1 MGNRNAN
8 EQNDDNIIREN
19 EQILIQND
27 ANNQISKIDPPSVKK
42 IFAVRNPFSIKKTSL
57 ILEKDA
63 GPANLF
69 YIKFEYDSV
78 YNFNCYINFEV
89 SKNPLKELNPKQL
102 QGDEDYVLAYA
113 PTPAFES
120 KKILIKNLPKGEGME
135 FFEKE
140 AAIDIDFFQSNKSE
154 EHEQQTFDMS
164 IELVPIWENV
174 NHNEVVFI
182 SLCNFEQEEIGK
194 HPHSLKV
201 EQQKLKTFGMWLDIH
216 DIYNSSLESGECL
229 ICCSA
234 YRNTVFLPCNHSC
247 TCNTCAHSLKMRNN
261 PCPICKNQIKDLLIL
276 EVDEKVKPINI
287 VEDFEEEKKQD
298 IIDVNEE
305 NVNILNNNNN
315 ENNENNENENN
326 NIEEEIIDNSGK
338 NNEENINNE
347 NNDDIININN
357 NPNNI
362 EDEEKEKINNE

>member
-1 MGNRNAN
+1 
-8 EQNDDNIIREN
+8 
-19 EQILIQND
+19 
-27 ANNQISKIDPPSVKK
+27 
-42 IFAVRNPFSIKKTSL
+42 
-57 ILEKDA
+57 
-63 GPANLF
+63 
-69 YIKFEYDSV
+69 
-78 YNFNCYINFEV
+78 
-89 SKNPLKELNPKQL
+89 
-102 QGDEDYVLAYA
+102 
-113 PTPAFES
+113 
-120 KKILIKNLPKGEGME
+120 
-135 FFEKE
+135 
-140 AAIDIDFFQSNKSE
+140 
-154 EHEQQTFDMS
+154 MS

-216 DIYNSSLESGECL
+216 DIYNSSLDSGECL

-315 ENNENNENENN
+315 ENNENENN

>member
-140 AAIDIDFFQSNKSE
+140 AAIDIDS
-154 EHEQQTFDMS
+154 FDMS

-216 DIYNSSLESGECL
+216 DIYNSSLDSGECL

-326 NIEEEIIDNSGK
+326 NKEEIIDNSGK

>member
-63 GPANLF
+63 GPTNLF

-102 QGDEDYVLAYA
+102 LGDEDYVLAYA
-113 PTPAFES
+113 PSLALES

-140 AAIDIDFFQSNKSE
+140 AAIDIDYFKSNKSE
-154 EHEQQTFDMS
+154 EHEQPTFDMS
-164 IELVPIWENV
+164 IELVPIWEEV
-174 NHNEVVFI
+174 NHNEVVFV

-216 DIYNSSLESGECL
+216 DIYNSALDSGECL
-229 ICCSA
+229 ICCTA

-287 VEDFEEEKKQD
+287 VEENGEDNN
-298 IIDVNEE
+298 IIDVHEE
-305 NVNILNNNNN
+305 NANILNNT
-315 ENNENNENENN
+315 NENNENENK

-347 NNDDIININN
+347 KNDDIININT

>member
-8 EQNDDNIIREN
+8 EQNDEIIREN

-27 ANNQISKIDPPSVKK
+27 ANNQIAKIDPPSVKK

-140 AAIDIDFFQSNKSE
+140 AAIDIDYFKSNKSE

-216 DIYNSSLESGECL
+216 DIYNSSLDSGECL

-276 EVDEKVKPINI
+276 EVDEKVKDIDFDDKEEI
-287 VEDFEEEKKQD
+287 KEDV
-298 IIDVNEE
+298 IDVKEDQNNNKENKNDEE
-305 NVNILNNNNN
+305 N
-315 ENNENNENENN
+315 
-326 NIEEEIIDNSGK
+326 
-338 NNEENINNE
+338 NINNE
-347 NNDDIININN
+347 Q
-357 NPNNI
+357 NNI
-362 EDEEKEKINNE
+362 DN